1 MAAAER
7 RKAEAAQQNQ
17 MRNGQGGG
25 SLPALPSVHHHS
37 MSMPGPQPPLS
48 SHGSMRPSLDRAHTF
63 PTPPAS
69 ASSVMTGMGSQDSYQ
84 QWPQQGMN
92 GAQAANPMSIDTG
105 LTNAARSMPATP
117 ATTPPGPS
125 LQSMQSYPPAS
136 QPYDSSRQL
145 YNPSSSQQSSYAPPN
160 GNSQDRGLYTQT
172 SYVKNDMG
180 PPSSRPPIQEDNKAA
195 SASSYPGP
203 GDQHVSHPQGE
214 DEAEHEHDGEYTHDS
229 NGYDASR
236 SSYYSNTAPVSSL
249 SSEHQH
255 MPSDMTGSPHQGT
268 SGRATPRTTQAPLQ
282 PYYGGYTPPHA
293 QNPPRRE
300 YTSDGRAQPN
310 GASGSDA
317 YPPQADMGG
326 SMQQNGYASQQPAM
340 NGQSGGVKRGRD
352 DEDERPSSGGSI
364 DIKRRRTTLMDGP
377 VPSTGYVPAMNS
389 AASAVTAQRR
399 R

>member
-25 SLPALPSVHHHS
+25 GLPALPAVHHHS
-37 MSMPGPQPPLS
+37 MSMSGPQPPLS
-48 SHGSMRPSLDRAHTF
+48 AHGNMRPSLDRAHTF

-105 LTNAARSMPATP
+105 LSNAARSMPATP

-125 LQSMQSYPPAS
+125 LQSMQPYPPAS
-136 QPYDSSRQL
+136 QPYDNSRQL
-145 YNPSSSQQSSYAPPN
+145 YNPSSQPYPPSN
-160 GNSQDRGLYTQT
+160 GNSQDRGMYTQT
-172 SYVKNDMG
+172 NYVKNDMG
-180 PPSSRPPIQEDNKAA
+180 PPSSRPPVQEDTKASNA
-195 SASSYPGP
+195 NNYPSQGE
-203 GDQHVSHPQGE
+203 HVSHTQGE
-214 DEAEHEHDGEYTHDS
+214 EEAEHEHDGEYTHDS

-236 SSYYSNTAPVSSL
+236 NSYYSNPAPVSSL
-249 SSEHQH
+249 PGEHQH
-255 MPSDMTGSPHQGT
+255 MPSDMTGSPHQAT
-268 SGRATPRTTQAPLQ
+268 SGRATPRTAQAPLQ
-282 PYYGGYTPPHA
+282 PYYGGYTPPHS
-293 QNPPRRE
+293 QNPPRRDYANE
-300 YTSDGRAQPN
+300 GRGQPN
-310 GASGSDA
+310 GASGNDV

-352 DEDERPSSGGSI
+352 DEDDRPSSVGSM
-364 DIKRRRTTLMDGP
+364 DIKRRKTLMDGS
-377 VPSTGYVPAMNS
+377 VQSSGYVPAMNS
-389 AASAVTAQRR
+389 AAPAVASQRR

>member
-25 SLPALPSVHHHS
+25 ALPALPSVHHHS
-37 MSMPGPQPPLS
+37 MSMSGPQPPLS
-48 SHGSMRPSLDRAHTF
+48 THGNMRPSLDRAHTF

-92 GAQAANPMSIDTG
+92 GAQPANPMSIDTG
-105 LTNAARSMPATP
+105 LSNTARSMPATP

-136 QPYDSSRQL
+136 QPYDNSRQL
-145 YNPSSSQQSSYAPPN
+145 YNPSTNQQSPYPPAN
-160 GNSQDRGLYTQT
+160 GNSQDRGMYTQT
-172 SYVKNDMG
+172 NYVKNDMG
-180 PPSSRPPIQEDNKAA
+180 PPTSRPSVQEDAKAPNA
-195 SASSYPGP
+195 NSYPSQGE
-203 GDQHVSHPQGE
+203 HMSHPQGE
-214 DEAEHEHDGEYTHDS
+214 EEAEHEHDGEYTHDS

-236 SSYYSNTAPVSSL
+236 NSYYSNTAPVSSMP
-249 SSEHQH
+249 SEHQH
-255 MPSDMTGSPHQGT
+255 MPSDLTGSPHQGA
-268 SGRATPRTTQAPLQ
+268 SGRATPRTAQPPQ

-293 QNPPRRE
+293 QNPPRRD
-300 YTSDGRAQPN
+300 YTNDGRGQTN
-310 GASGSDA
+310 GATGNDVYASQ
-317 YPPQADMGG
+317 PDMSS

-340 NGQSGGVKRGRD
+340 NGQSGGIKRGRD
-352 DEDERPSSGGSI
+352 DEDERPSSVGSM
-364 DIKRRRTTLMDGP
+364 DIKRRKTLMDGSAQ
-377 VPSTGYVPAMNS
+377 STSYIPAMNT
-389 AASAVTAQRR
+389 AAPAVAAQRR